1 MRERTE
7 QKADDVTG
15 HAKAMKRHYRKADKS
30 TVQSEDSSQSE
41 SENTAVGRSQTFVK
55 TNESKANVSALNGET
70 GLEKGQSTITEKD
83 VSDSEGDL
91 ENRVEGNGKIIEQG
105 CDKGS
110 DMEVNGIRETDGKTI
125 VAKQEPKKTHTPKRK
140 AANEDNSQFPKNSG
154 NYTCNEQGVK
164 KRKKSKN
171 KDCLN
176 ETEQKESGRN
186 SSDEGIADD
195 GVAERNEGNSQ
206 FLENS
211 GNHTCNEKG
220 AKRSRKRKNKD
231 FFTEAKEKESDT
243 DSTDVEIADNGV
255 EEKNE
260 DNSQFTEQVQDVDS
274 NVSKQ
279 EQQYDSKAT
288 SREYLGKGDRRTINS
303 LHNSNKKRL
312 QDSVA
317 VVSEDGEISSSEATV
332 MASSSQKGKIARTNF
347 HLNNKERLEDS
358 DSVVSQQ
365 EEISDSEATPTTKSG
380 KNSGNH
386 MCNEKGAKRS
396 RKRKNK
402 DFFTEAKEKESDTD
416 STDVEIADNGVEEKN
431 EDNSQFPE
439 NSRNHVCNEEGAKK
453 SRKSK
458 IKDLLSEAKQKKSDR
473 DSSDRKIADDRVNE
487 KKDKQSQEVERP
499 ELYVTENEKKRKKKK
514 KIRKYDSPSPQK
526 ESGLRGVAEEKWKME
541 ESVDFGTIKEIKK
554 GAKERSSKPGN

>member
-7 QKADDVTG
+7 QKADEVTG
-15 HAKAMKRHYRKADKS
+15 HAKAIERHCMKADKS

-41 SENTAVGRSQTFVK
+41 SENTGVGRSQSFVK
-55 TNESKANVSALNGET
+55 TNESKANVSALNGKT

-125 VAKQEPKKTHTPKRK
+125 VAKQEPKKTHAPKRK

-154 NYTCNEQGVK
+154 NYTCNEEGVK
-164 KRKKSKN
+164 KGKKSKN
-171 KDCLN
+171 KECLN
-176 ETEQKESGRN
+176 ETEQKEIDRN
-186 SSDEGIADD
+186 SSDEEIADD
-195 GVAERNEGNSQ
+195 GVAERNEDNSQ

-211 GNHTCNEKG
+211 VNHTCNEKG
-220 AKRSRKRKNKD
+220 AKKSRKRKNKD
-231 FFTEAKEKESDT
+231 FFTEAKEKESD
-243 DSTDVEIADNGV
+243 
-255 EEKNE
+255 K
-260 DNSQFTEQVQDVDS
+260 
-274 NVSKQ
+274 
-279 EQQYDSKAT
+279 
-288 SREYLGKGDRRTINS
+288 
-303 LHNSNKKRL
+303 
-312 QDSVA
+312 
-317 VVSEDGEISSSEATV
+317 
-332 MASSSQKGKIARTNF
+332 
-347 HLNNKERLEDS
+347 
-358 DSVVSQQ
+358 
-365 EEISDSEATPTTKSG
+365 
-380 KNSGNH
+380 
-386 MCNEKGAKRS
+386 
-396 RKRKNK
+396 
-402 DFFTEAKEKESDTD
+402 D

-458 IKDLLSEAKQKKSDR
+458 SKDLLSEAMQKKSDR

-487 KKDKQSQEVERP
+487 KKDKQSQVVERP
-499 ELYVTENEKKRKKKK
+499 ELYRTENEKKRKKKK

-526 ESGLRGVAEEKWKME
+526 KSGFRGVPEEKWKME

-554 GAKERSSKPGN
+554 GTKERSSKPGN

>member
-7 QKADDVTG
+7 QKADEVTG

-30 TVQSEDSSQSE
+30 TVQSEDSSQVE
-41 SENTAVGRSQTFVK
+41 SKNTAVGRSQTSVR
-55 TNESKANVSALNGET
+55 TNESRANVSALKGET

-125 VAKQEPKKTHTPKRK
+125 VAKQEPKKTHAPKRK
-140 AANEDNSQFPKNSG
+140 AANEDNCQFPKNSG
-154 NYTCNEQGVK
+154 NYTCNEEGVK

-176 ETEQKESGRN
+176 ETEQKESDRN
-186 SSDEGIADD
+186 SSDEEIADD
-195 GVAERNEGNSQ
+195 GVAKRNEDSSQ

-211 GNHTCNEKG
+211 VNHTCNEKG
-220 AKRSRKRKNKD
+220 AKKSRKRKNKD
-231 FFTEAKEKESDT
+231 FFTEPRGKESD
-243 DSTDVEIADNGV
+243 
-255 EEKNE
+255 K
-260 DNSQFTEQVQDVDS
+260 
-274 NVSKQ
+274 
-279 EQQYDSKAT
+279 
-288 SREYLGKGDRRTINS
+288 
-303 LHNSNKKRL
+303 
-312 QDSVA
+312 
-317 VVSEDGEISSSEATV
+317 
-332 MASSSQKGKIARTNF
+332 
-347 HLNNKERLEDS
+347 
-358 DSVVSQQ
+358 
-365 EEISDSEATPTTKSG
+365 
-380 KNSGNH
+380 
-386 MCNEKGAKRS
+386 
-396 RKRKNK
+396 
-402 DFFTEAKEKESDTD
+402 D

-458 IKDLLSEAKQKKSDR
+458 SKDLLSEAKQKKSDR

-487 KKDKQSQEVERP
+487 KKDKQSQVVERP
-499 ELYVTENEKKRKKKK
+499 ELYRTENEKKRKKKK

-526 ESGLRGVAEEKWKME
+526 ESGLRGVPEEKWKME
-541 ESVDFGTIKEIKK
+541 ESVDFGTIKE
-554 GAKERSSKPGN
+554 KEGDERKIEQTR

>member
-30 TVQSEDSSQSE
+30 TVQSEDGSQLE
-41 SENTAVGRSQTFVK
+41 SKNTAVGRSQTSVR
-55 TNESKANVSALNGET
+55 TNESRANVSALNGET

-125 VAKQEPKKTHTPKRK
+125 VAKQEPKKTHAPKRK

-154 NYTCNEQGVK
+154 NCTCNEQGVK

-176 ETEQKESGRN
+176 ETEQKESDRN
-186 SSDEGIADD
+186 SSDEEIADD
-195 GVAERNEGNSQ
+195 GVAERNEDNSQ

-220 AKRSRKRKNKD
+220 AKKSRKRKNKD
-231 FFTEAKEKESDT
+231 FFS
-243 DSTDVEIADNGV
+243 
-255 EEKNE
+255 
-260 DNSQFTEQVQDVDS
+260 
-274 NVSKQ
+274 
-279 EQQYDSKAT
+279 
-288 SREYLGKGDRRTINS
+288 
-303 LHNSNKKRL
+303 
-312 QDSVA
+312 
-317 VVSEDGEISSSEATV
+317 
-332 MASSSQKGKIARTNF
+332 
-347 HLNNKERLEDS
+347 
-358 DSVVSQQ
+358 
-365 EEISDSEATPTTKSG
+365 
-380 KNSGNH
+380 
-386 MCNEKGAKRS
+386 
-396 RKRKNK
+396 
-402 DFFTEAKEKESDTD
+402 EAKEKESDTD

-458 IKDLLSEAKQKKSDR
+458 SKHLVSEAKQKKSDR

-487 KKDKQSQEVERP
+487 KKDKQSQVVERS
-499 ELYVTENEKKRKKKK
+499 ELYGTENEKKRKKKK
-514 KIRKYDSPSPQK
+514 KIRKYDWPSPQK
-526 ESGLRGVAEEKWKME
+526 ESGLIGVPEEKWKME
-541 ESVDFGTIKEIKK
+541 ESVDFGTINEIKK
-554 GAKERSSKPGN
+554 GTKERSSKPGN

>member
-15 HAKAMKRHYRKADKS
+15 HAKAINRHYMTADKFA
-30 TVQSEDSSQSE
+30 VQSEDSSQSE
-41 SENTAVGRSQTFVK
+41 SENTGVGRSQTFVK
-55 TNESKANVSALNGET
+55 TNESKANVSALYGET

-125 VAKQEPKKTHTPKRK
+125 VAKQELKKTHAPKRK

-176 ETEQKESGRN
+176 ETEQKESDRN
-186 SSDEGIADD
+186 PSDEEIADD
-195 GVAERNEGNSQ
+195 GVAERNEDNSQ

-211 GNHTCNEKG
+211 VNHTCNEKG
-220 AKRSRKRKNKD
+220 AKKSRKRKNKD
-231 FFTEAKEKESDT
+231 FFTEAKEKESDKN
-243 DSTDVEIADNGV
+243 STEVEIADNGV
-255 EEKNE
+255 E
-260 DNSQFTEQVQDVDS
+260 
-274 NVSKQ
+274 
-279 EQQYDSKAT
+279 
-288 SREYLGKGDRRTINS
+288 G
-303 LHNSNKKRL
+303 
-312 QDSVA
+312 
-317 VVSEDGEISSSEATV
+317 
-332 MASSSQKGKIARTNF
+332 
-347 HLNNKERLEDS
+347 
-358 DSVVSQQ
+358 
-365 EEISDSEATPTTKSG
+365 
-380 KNSGNH
+380 
-386 MCNEKGAKRS
+386 
-396 RKRKNK
+396 
-402 DFFTEAKEKESDTD
+402 
-416 STDVEIADNGVEEKN
+416 KN

-458 IKDLLSEAKQKKSDR
+458 SKDLLSEAKQKKSDR

-487 KKDKQSQEVERP
+487 KKDKQSQVVERP
-499 ELYVTENEKKRKKKK
+499 ELYRTENEKKRKKKK

-526 ESGLRGVAEEKWKME
+526 ESGLRGVPEEKWKME

-554 GAKERSSKPGN
+554 GTKERSSKPGN

>member
-7 QKADDVTG
+7 QKADEVTG
-15 HAKAMKRHYRKADKS
+15 HAKAINRHYMTADKS
-30 TVQSEDSSQSE
+30 AVQSEDSSQSE
-41 SENTAVGRSQTFVK
+41 SENTGVGRSQTFVK
-55 TNESKANVSALNGET
+55 TNESKANVSALYGET

-176 ETEQKESGRN
+176 ETEQKESDRN
-186 SSDEGIADD
+186 PSDEEIADD
-195 GVAERNEGNSQ
+195 GVAERNEDNSQ

-211 GNHTCNEKG
+211 VNHTCNEKG
-220 AKRSRKRKNKD
+220 AKKSRKRKNKD
-231 FFTEAKEKESDT
+231 FFTEAKEKESDKN
-243 DSTDVEIADNGV
+243 STEVEIADNGV
-255 EEKNE
+255 E
-260 DNSQFTEQVQDVDS
+260 
-274 NVSKQ
+274 
-279 EQQYDSKAT
+279 
-288 SREYLGKGDRRTINS
+288 G
-303 LHNSNKKRL
+303 
-312 QDSVA
+312 
-317 VVSEDGEISSSEATV
+317 
-332 MASSSQKGKIARTNF
+332 
-347 HLNNKERLEDS
+347 
-358 DSVVSQQ
+358 
-365 EEISDSEATPTTKSG
+365 
-380 KNSGNH
+380 
-386 MCNEKGAKRS
+386 
-396 RKRKNK
+396 
-402 DFFTEAKEKESDTD
+402 
-416 STDVEIADNGVEEKN
+416 KN

>member
-7 QKADDVTG
+7 QKADEVTG
-15 HAKAMKRHYRKADKS
+15 HAKAINRHYMTADKS
-30 TVQSEDSSQSE
+30 AVQSEDSSQSE
-41 SENTAVGRSQTFVK
+41 SENTGVGRSQTFVK

-125 VAKQEPKKTHTPKRK
+125 VAKQELKKIHAPKRK

-176 ETEQKESGRN
+176 ETEQKESDRN
-186 SSDEGIADD
+186 PSDEEIADD
-195 GVAERNEGNSQ
+195 GVAERNEDNSQ

-211 GNHTCNEKG
+211 VNHTCNEKG
-220 AKRSRKRKNKD
+220 AKKSRKRKNKD
-231 FFTEAKEKESDT
+231 FFTEAKEKESD
-243 DSTDVEIADNGV
+243 
-255 EEKNE
+255 
-260 DNSQFTEQVQDVDS
+260 
-274 NVSKQ
+274 
-279 EQQYDSKAT
+279 
-288 SREYLGKGDRRTINS
+288 
-303 LHNSNKKRL
+303 
-312 QDSVA
+312 
-317 VVSEDGEISSSEATV
+317 
-332 MASSSQKGKIARTNF
+332 
-347 HLNNKERLEDS
+347 
-358 DSVVSQQ
+358 
-365 EEISDSEATPTTKSG
+365 
-380 KNSGNH
+380 KNS
-386 MCNEKGAKRS
+386 
-396 RKRKNK
+396 
-402 DFFTEAKEKESDTD
+402 TE
-416 STDVEIADNGVEEKN
+416 VEIADNGVEEKN

-458 IKDLLSEAKQKKSDR
+458 SKDLLSEAKQKKSDR

-487 KKDKQSQEVERP
+487 KKDKQSQVVERP
-499 ELYVTENEKKRKKKK
+499 ELYRTENEKKRKKKK

-526 ESGLRGVAEEKWKME
+526 ESGLTGVPEEKWKME
-541 ESVDFGTIKEIKK
+541 ESVDFGTIKEKKK
-554 GAKERSSKPGN
+554 GTKERSSKPGN

>member
-1 MRERTE
+1 MRQRTE

-30 TVQSEDSSQSE
+30 TVQSEDSSQVE
-41 SENTAVGRSQTFVK
+41 SKNTAVR
-55 TNESKANVSALNGET
+55 TNESRANVSALNGET

-125 VAKQEPKKTHTPKRK
+125 VAKQELKKTHAPKRK

-176 ETEQKESGRN
+176 ETEQKESDRN
-186 SSDEGIADD
+186 SSDEEIADD
-195 GVAERNEGNSQ
+195 GLAER
-206 FLENS
+206 
-211 GNHTCNEKG
+211 
-220 AKRSRKRKNKD
+220 
-231 FFTEAKEKESDT
+231 
-243 DSTDVEIADNGV
+243 
-255 EEKNE
+255 
-260 DNSQFTEQVQDVDS
+260 
-274 NVSKQ
+274 
-279 EQQYDSKAT
+279 
-288 SREYLGKGDRRTINS
+288 
-303 LHNSNKKRL
+303 
-312 QDSVA
+312 
-317 VVSEDGEISSSEATV
+317 
-332 MASSSQKGKIARTNF
+332 
-347 HLNNKERLEDS
+347 
-358 DSVVSQQ
+358 
-365 EEISDSEATPTTKSG
+365 
-380 KNSGNH
+380 
-386 MCNEKGAKRS
+386 
-396 RKRKNK
+396 
-402 DFFTEAKEKESDTD
+402 
-416 STDVEIADNGVEEKN
+416 N

-458 IKDLLSEAKQKKSDR
+458 SKDLLSEAKQKKSDR

-487 KKDKQSQEVERP
+487 KKDKQSQVVERP
-499 ELYVTENEKKRKKKK
+499 ELYRTENEKKRKKKK

-526 ESGLRGVAEEKWKME
+526 ESGLRGVPEEKWKME

-554 GAKERSSKPGN
+554 GTKERSSKPGN

>member
-7 QKADDVTG
+7 QKADEVTG
-15 HAKAMKRHYRKADKS
+15 HAKAIKRHCMKADKS

-41 SENTAVGRSQTFVK
+41 SENTGVGRSQSFVK
-55 TNESKANVSALNGET
+55 TNESKANVSALNGKT

-125 VAKQEPKKTHTPKRK
+125 VAKQEPKKTHAPKRK

-154 NYTCNEQGVK
+154 NYTCNEEGVK

-171 KDCLN
+171 KECLT
-176 ETEQKESGRN
+176 EAEQKESDRN
-186 SSDEGIADD
+186 SSDEEIADD
-195 GVAERNEGNSQ
+195 GVAERNEDNSQ

-211 GNHTCNEKG
+211 VNHTCNEKG
-220 AKRSRKRKNKD
+220 AKKSRKRKNKD
-231 FFTEAKEKESDT
+231 FFTEAKEKESD
-243 DSTDVEIADNGV
+243 
-255 EEKNE
+255 K
-260 DNSQFTEQVQDVDS
+260 
-274 NVSKQ
+274 
-279 EQQYDSKAT
+279 
-288 SREYLGKGDRRTINS
+288 
-303 LHNSNKKRL
+303 
-312 QDSVA
+312 
-317 VVSEDGEISSSEATV
+317 
-332 MASSSQKGKIARTNF
+332 
-347 HLNNKERLEDS
+347 
-358 DSVVSQQ
+358 
-365 EEISDSEATPTTKSG
+365 
-380 KNSGNH
+380 
-386 MCNEKGAKRS
+386 
-396 RKRKNK
+396 
-402 DFFTEAKEKESDTD
+402 D

-458 IKDLLSEAKQKKSDR
+458 SKDLLSEAMQKKSDR

-487 KKDKQSQEVERP
+487 KKDKQSQVVERP
-499 ELYVTENEKKRKKKK
+499 ELYRTENEKKRKKKK

-526 ESGLRGVAEEKWKME
+526 ESGLRGVPEEKWKME

-554 GAKERSSKPGN
+554 GTKERSSKPGN

>member
-7 QKADDVTG
+7 QKADEVTG
-15 HAKAMKRHYRKADKS
+15 HAKAINRHYMTADKS
-30 TVQSEDSSQSE
+30 AVQLEDSSQSE
-41 SENTAVGRSQTFVK
+41 SENTGVGRSQTFVK

-125 VAKQEPKKTHTPKRK
+125 VAKQELKKTHAPRRK

-164 KRKKSKN
+164 KRRKSKN

-176 ETEQKESGRN
+176 ETEQKESDRN

-195 GVAERNEGNSQ
+195 GVAERNEDNSQ

-211 GNHTCNEKG
+211 VNHTCNEKG
-220 AKRSRKRKNKD
+220 AKKSRKRKNKD
-231 FFTEAKEKESDT
+231 FFTEAKEKESD
-243 DSTDVEIADNGV
+243 
-255 EEKNE
+255 
-260 DNSQFTEQVQDVDS
+260 
-274 NVSKQ
+274 
-279 EQQYDSKAT
+279 
-288 SREYLGKGDRRTINS
+288 
-303 LHNSNKKRL
+303 
-312 QDSVA
+312 
-317 VVSEDGEISSSEATV
+317 
-332 MASSSQKGKIARTNF
+332 
-347 HLNNKERLEDS
+347 
-358 DSVVSQQ
+358 
-365 EEISDSEATPTTKSG
+365 
-380 KNSGNH
+380 KNS
-386 MCNEKGAKRS
+386 
-396 RKRKNK
+396 
-402 DFFTEAKEKESDTD
+402 TE
-416 STDVEIADNGVEEKN
+416 VEIADNGVEEKN

-439 NSRNHVCNEEGAKK
+439 NSRNHVCKEEGAKK

-458 IKDLLSEAKQKKSDR
+458 SKDLLSGAKQKKSDR

-487 KKDKQSQEVERP
+487 KKDKQSQVVERP
-499 ELYVTENEKKRKKKK
+499 ELYRTENEKKRKKKK
-514 KIRKYDSPSPQK
+514 KIKKYDSPSPQK
-526 ESGLRGVAEEKWKME
+526 ESGLRGVPEEKWKME

-554 GAKERSSKPGN
+554 GTKERSSKPGN

>member
-15 HAKAMKRHYRKADKS
+15 HAKAMKRHCMKADKS
-30 TVQSEDSSQSE
+30 TVQSEDSSQVE
-41 SENTAVGRSQTFVK
+41 SKNTAVGRSQTSVR
-55 TNESKANVSALNGET
+55 TNESRANVSALYGET
-70 GLEKGQSTITEKD
+70 SLEKGQSTITD

-91 ENRVEGNGKIIEQG
+91 ENRVEGNG

-125 VAKQEPKKTHTPKRK
+125 VAKQQLKKTHAPKRK

-176 ETEQKESGRN
+176 ETEQKESDRN
-186 SSDEGIADD
+186 SNDEEIADD
-195 GVAERNEGNSQ
+195 GVAERNEDNSQ

-220 AKRSRKRKNKD
+220 AKKSRKRKNKD
-231 FFTEAKEKESDT
+231 FFSEAKKKESD
-243 DSTDVEIADNGV
+243 
-255 EEKNE
+255 K
-260 DNSQFTEQVQDVDS
+260 
-274 NVSKQ
+274 
-279 EQQYDSKAT
+279 
-288 SREYLGKGDRRTINS
+288 
-303 LHNSNKKRL
+303 
-312 QDSVA
+312 
-317 VVSEDGEISSSEATV
+317 
-332 MASSSQKGKIARTNF
+332 
-347 HLNNKERLEDS
+347 
-358 DSVVSQQ
+358 
-365 EEISDSEATPTTKSG
+365 
-380 KNSGNH
+380 
-386 MCNEKGAKRS
+386 
-396 RKRKNK
+396 
-402 DFFTEAKEKESDTD
+402 D

-458 IKDLLSEAKQKKSDR
+458 SKDLLSEAKQKKSDR

-487 KKDKQSQEVERP
+487 KKDKQSQVVERT
-499 ELYVTENEKKRKKKK
+499 ELYRTENEKKRKKKK

-554 GAKERSSKPGN
+554 GTKERSSKPGN